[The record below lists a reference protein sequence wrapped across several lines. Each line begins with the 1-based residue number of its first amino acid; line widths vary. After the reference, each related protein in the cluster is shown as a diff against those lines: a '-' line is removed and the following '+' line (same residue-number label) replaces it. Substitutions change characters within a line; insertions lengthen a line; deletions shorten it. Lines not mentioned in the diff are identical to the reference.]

1 MVYAF
6 FAFSFFGFCC
16 MAYLYFATRTK
27 LEAYKPIID
36 LNSEIKKQE
45 ESLHEAKTEY
55 EDLKSSVSSLSKELN
70 LLNEDSHLASSGFY
84 KIKYDFQTSKEYED
98 KLFDNRRQQKELIQ
112 NGKAIICETE
122 WMVSGSKALGRKMTE
137 RNIKLGLSA
146 FNVQC
151 DNEILKVQFS
161 NIGRAEEKMGQI
173 RDSINKLL
181 EPNSC
186 QITDTFY
193 NLKLEELHLVYAAHE
208 KAKQEETEER
218 LKIAKIKEEGQS
230 SAGLGFVYILSNIGV
245 FGEDVYKIGMTKHL
259 NPMAYIQKMS
269 DLSLPFDYD
278 IHALIQSDDAVNLVS
293 LLHQEFAAKRINKV
307 NRHKDFFKLNLGE
320 IEAACRKYHKGDF
333 KINTITEAKEWRQSV
348 AMSKSEKKKA
358 A

>member
-1 MVYAF
+1 
-6 FAFSFFGFCC
+6 

-27 LEAYKPIID
+27 LETYKPIID
-36 LNSEIKKQE
+36 LNSEIKKRV
-45 ESLHEAKTEY
+45 ESLIEAKTEY
-55 EDLKSSVSSLSKELN
+55 EDLKSNVSNLSKELT
-70 LLNEDSHLASSGFY
+70 LLNEDSNLASSGFY
-84 KIKYDFQTSKEYED
+84 RIKYDFQTSKEFEN
-98 KLFDNRRQQKELIQ
+98 KLFDNRTQQKELIQ

-151 DNEILKVQFS
+151 DNEILKVKFS
-161 NIGRAEEKMGQI
+161 TIGRAEEKMGQI

-186 QITDTFY
+186 QITDDFY

-208 KAKQEETEER
+208 KVKQEETEER
-218 LKIAKIKEEGQS
+218 LKIAKSKEDGQS
-230 SAGLGFVYILSNIGV
+230 QANLGFIYILSNVGV
-245 FGEDVYKIGMTKHL
+245 FGEDIYKIGMTKHL
-259 NPMAYIQKMS
+259 NPVAYIQKMG
-269 DLSLPFDYD
+269 DLTLPFDYD
-278 IHALIQSDDAVNLVS
+278 IHAVIQSDDAMNLIT
-293 LLHQEFAAKRINKV
+293 LLHREFSAKRINKV
-307 NRHKDFFKLNLGE
+307 NMHKDFFKLNLGE
-320 IEAACRKYHKGDF
+320 IEAACRKYHKGNF
-333 KINTITEAKEWRQSV
+333 KINTTTEAKEWRQSV

>member
-1 MVYAF
+1 
-6 FAFSFFGFCC
+6 
-16 MAYLYFATRTK
+16 MAYLYFSTRNK

-45 ESLHEAKTEY
+45 ESLNEAKSEY
-55 EDLKSSVSSLSKELN
+55 EDLKSSVTNLSKELT
-70 LLNEDSHLASSGFY
+70 LLNEDSNLASSGFY
-84 KIKYDFQTSKEYED
+84 KIKYDFQTSKEFED
-98 KLFDNRRQQKELIQ
+98 KLFDIRRQQKELIQ

-122 WMVSGSKALGRKMTE
+122 WMVSGSKALGRKMTD

-161 NIGRAEEKMGQI
+161 TIGRAEEKMEQI
-173 RDSINKLL
+173 RHSINKLL

-186 QITDTFY
+186 QITDNFY

-208 KAKQEETEER
+208 KAKQEQTEER
-218 LKIAKIKEEGQS
+218 LKLEKIKEEGQS
-230 SAGLGFVYILSNIGV
+230 PAHLGFVYIISNLGV
-245 FGEDVYKIGMTKHL
+245 LGEDVYKIGMTKHL
-259 NPMAYIQKMS
+259 NPVAFLQKMS
-269 DLSLPFDYD
+269 DFSVPFDYD
-278 IHALIQSDDAVNLVS
+278 IHAVIQSDDATTLINR
-293 LLHQEFAAKRINKV
+293 LHQEFAAKRINKI
-307 NRHKDFFKLNLGE
+307 NMHKDFFKVNLGE

-333 KINTITEAKEWRQSV
+333 KLNTAAEAKEWRQSM
-348 AMSKSEKKKA
+348 ALSKSEKKKA

>member
-1 MVYAF
+1 
-6 FAFSFFGFCC
+6 

-27 LEAYKPIID
+27 LEAYQPIID
-36 LNSEIKKQE
+36 INSEIKQRE
-45 ESLHEAKTEY
+45 EYLNEAKTEY
-55 EDLKSSVSSLSKELN
+55 EDLKSTVTNLSKELT
-70 LLNEDSHLASSGFY
+70 LLNEDSNLASSGFY
-84 KIKYDFQTSKEYED
+84 KIKYDFQTSREYED
-98 KLFDNRRQQKELIQ
+98 ALLDNRRQQRDLIQ
-112 NGKAIICETE
+112 GGKAIICETE

-186 QITDTFY
+186 QITDNFF
-193 NLKLEELHLVYAAHE
+193 NLKLQELHLVYAAHE
-208 KAKQEETEER
+208 KVRTEQTEER
-218 LKIAKIKEEGQS
+218 LKVARIKEEGQS
-230 SAGLGFVYILSNIGV
+230 PGSLGYVYILSNLGV
-245 FGEDVYKIGMTKHL
+245 LGEDVYKIGVTKHL
-259 NPMAYIQKMS
+259 NPLIHIHEMS
-269 DLSLPFDYD
+269 DESVPFNYD
-278 IHALIQSDDAVNLVS
+278 VHAVIQSDDAVGLAR
-293 LLHQEFAAKRINKV
+293 LLHQEFAAKRVNKV
-307 NRHKDFFKLNLGE
+307 NMHKNFFKLNLGE

-333 KINTITEAKEWRQSV
+333 KLNSTAEAKEWRQSV
-348 AMSKSEKKKA
+348 ALAKQDKKKA

>member
-6 FAFSFFGFCC
+6 FAFSFFGFCW
-16 MAYLYFATRTK
+16 MAYMYFSARTK
-27 LEAYKPIID
+27 LESYKPIIN
-36 LNSEIKKQE
+36 LNSELKKQE
-45 ESLHEAKTEY
+45 ESLNEAKTEY
-55 EDLKSSVSSLSKELN
+55 EDLKSSVSNLSKELT
-70 LLNEDSHLASSGFY
+70 LLNEDNHLASSGFY
-84 KIKYDFQTSKEYED
+84 RIKYDFQTTKEYED
-98 KLFDNRRQQKELIQ
+98 KLFNNRRQQKELIQ
-112 NGKAIICETE
+112 CGKAIICETE

-161 NIGRAEEKMGQI
+161 NIGRAEEKMEQI
-173 RDSINKLL
+173 RNSINKLL

-208 KAKQEETEER
+208 KVKQKETEER
-218 LKIAKIKEEGQS
+218 LKIAKLKEEGQNPT
-230 SAGLGFVYILSNIGV
+230 GLGFVYIISNIGV
-245 FGEDVYKIGMTKHL
+245 FGEEVYKIGMTKHL
-259 NPMAYIQKMS
+259 NPMDYIQRMG
-269 DLSLPFDYD
+269 DLTLPFDYD
-278 IHALIQSDDAVNLVS
+278 THALIQSDDAVNLVT

-307 NRHKDFFKLNLGE
+307 NMHKDFFKLNLGE
-320 IEAACRKYHKGDF
+320 IETACRKYHKGDF
-333 KINTITEAKEWRQSV
+333 KINTLAEAKEWRQSV
-348 AMSKSEKKKA
+348 AMIKSEKKKA